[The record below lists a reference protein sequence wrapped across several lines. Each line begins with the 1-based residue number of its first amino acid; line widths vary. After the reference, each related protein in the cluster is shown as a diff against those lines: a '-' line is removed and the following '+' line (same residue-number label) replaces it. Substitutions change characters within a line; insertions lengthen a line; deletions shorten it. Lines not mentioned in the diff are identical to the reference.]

1 MDLKE
6 IAKKIEQRE
15 REIADLRNRLGA
27 IRKAEKEL
35 QEAFVEYDAL
45 HGARP
50 LREQKVASPTQA
62 ILDQAYAELSTAEKH
77 EVPMLSGAILLR
89 LEESGIVV
97 GGQNPSANLSAKLGR
112 DERFQSH
119 GRGKGWSAA
128 VPEEPNPK
136 IEPRPIR
143 FISPPLDPHR

>member
-6 IAKKIEQRE
+6 LSKKLEQRE
-15 REIADLRNRLGA
+15 REIADLRSRLGA

-45 HGARP
+45 HDARS
-50 LREQKVASPTQA
+50 LRDQTTTSPTKT
-62 ILDQAYAELSTAEKH
+62 ILDQAYAVLRSAGSHEL
-77 EVPMLSGAILLR
+77 PMLSGAILSR

-112 DERFQSH
+112 DPRVQSH
-119 GRGKGWSAA
+119 GRGKGWSVA
-128 VPEEPNPK
+128 VAKETSEK
-136 IEPRPIR
+136 LGVIGFIDAGSEPRR
-143 FISPPLDPHR
+143 L